1 MKDETLGK
9 KLRKRSWATTKLA
22 AQLGIAAASKTL
34 GIELPRSNEQAVK
47 KAVALASQFDGM
59 KGLMLKFGQMAS
71 YLNTSL
77 PPEAQQILAQLQ
89 ASATAMPFATIAQQ
103 IESDLGA
110 PVSTLFDSFEENAFA
125 AASIGQVHRAVLHGQ
140 PVAVK
145 VQYPGIRAL
154 IENDLG
160 NVGLFAK
167 LLLMGSAMDSTALS
181 EELRARVLEECDYA
195 LEAQRQAAVGAVW
208 NTLPGRSV
216 PQVFAERSG
225 NSVITSSLQTGA
237 RFTDYL
243 GSASAESRRHSS
255 LLIFD
260 AVFDG
265 IFHRGF
271 FNGDPHPGNF
281 LFHANGD
288 VVFLDFG
295 CLRSFDDEFLLHW
308 KRMAG
313 AVLDGNRTQ
322 FRDAFIAM
330 GMVGNAK
337 KLDWDL
343 QWDMMRFLYEPF
355 RSAQPFRYSRDYIR
369 ECHERILWQNRNR
382 WHLSLP
388 PNQLFVN
395 RLQWGLYSVLADLNA
410 EALYR
415 DLFRAAVE
423 APVERIPGL
432 R

>member
-1 MKDETLGK
+1 MTDDSLRQ
-9 KLRKRSWATTKLA
+9 KLRKRSWATTRLA
-22 AQLGIAAASKTL
+22 AQLGMAAASKTL

-47 KAVALASQFDGM
+47 KAIALASQFDGM

-89 ASATAMPFATIAQQ
+89 ASATAMPFATVAQQ
-103 IESDLGA
+103 IESSLGA
-110 PVSTLFDSFEENAFA
+110 PVSALFDAFEENAFA

-145 VQYPGIRAL
+145 VQYPGIRTL
-154 IENDLG
+154 IENDLD
-160 NVGLFAK
+160 NVGMFAK
-167 LLLMGSAMDSTALS
+167 LLLMGSKMDSAALS
-181 EELRARVLEECDYA
+181 EELRTRVLEECDYA
-195 LEAQRQAAVGAVW
+195 LEASRQQAIGAAW
-208 NTLPGRSV
+208 NLLPGRIV
-216 PQVFAERSG
+216 PQVFAERCG
-225 NSVITSSLQTGA
+225 QTVITSSLAAGA

-243 GSASAESRRHSS
+243 QSASAESRRHSS
-255 LLIFD
+255 LLICD

-281 LFHANGD
+281 LFHDNGD

-295 CLRSFDDEFLLHW
+295 CLRSFDDEFLQHW
-308 KRMAG
+308 KRMAK
-313 AVLDGNRTQ
+313 AVLDGDRTQ
-322 FRDAFIAM
+322 FRDAFTAM

-337 KLDWDL
+337 KFDWDL
-343 QWDMMRFLYEPF
+343 QWEMMRHLYEPF
-355 RSAQPFRYSRDYIR
+355 RASQPYRFSREYIR
-369 ECHERILWQNRNR
+369 ECHERVLWQNRNR
-382 WHLSLP
+382 FHLKLP

-395 RLQWGLYSVLADLNA
+395 RLQWGLFSVLTDLNA
-410 EALYR
+410 EAVYR
-415 DLFRAAVE
+415 DRFRAAVE